1 MEELPTADTL
11 SEMDRIPVKRLV
23 SKRDIGIEAFE
34 LVNGNL
40 MLEATLLDCMSSG

>member
-1 MEELPTADTL
+1 MTDSKNTENNYIPAGE
-11 SEMDRIPVKRLV
+11 RIPVKRLV

-40 MLEATLLDCMSSG
+40 MLEATFLYP